1 MHTAS
6 DLRYKRWTLAYLLL
20 FGLTWWAIFSL
31 TRHALDHADMV
42 ENYVWGTAWQWGNNK
57 HPPLFGW
64 ITAAWFHLFPTRDW
78 AYYLLEEANLV
89 LALWWLALAMR
100 RCLPWDRVLVGVV
113 LTSLVTLYGAD
124 SGYKYNANTAQLP
137 FIAGFAWSLLHALQ
151 GRRLRW
157 FALAGAFAGA
167 ALLSKY
173 SALLLLAAVALPAA
187 LALRP
192 PLRTLVAGGAL
203 AAAVAGALFLP
214 HVLWSIR
221 HGWPSLHYMHSV
233 HQASSAAGI
242 ALAHLTVLVSAL
254 LYCGLTLLVWALAR
268 FQLPATAAAPPSVA
282 SPTPRLGGRILLAAL
297 VLTLSGALLER
308 VTPVPPW
315 LIPVLLFAGWALAE
329 RVPDDR
335 DTGLMARRV
344 LIAALAWLVLMAL
357 AAGGL
362 EMRYRR
368 TPAPPPYVLPQT
380 MAVQVETLYRQ
391 AYGAPIEYAA
401 GSFPLPYFLAFYGA
415 DHPRALY
422 GFDLAQSTWIDPEA
436 LRAGNKVALCGSLR
450 SFAPPPEPA
459 CAARAAALFGPPDQ
473 TRTLQWRVYDPGSRR
488 QALQTVEVLMW
499 KPRHPVGAA
508 D

>member
-1 MHTAS
+1 MHTVS

-20 FGLTWWAIFSL
+20 FGLAWWAVFTF
-31 TRHALDHADMV
+31 TRHAIDHADMV
-42 ENYVWGTAWQWGNNK
+42 ENYVWGMEWQWGNNK

-64 ITAAWFHLFPTRDW
+64 ITAAWFALLPTRDW

-89 LALWWLALAMR
+89 LAFWWLALAMR
-100 RCLPWDRVLVGVV
+100 RCMPWDRVLVGVV
-113 LTSLVTLYGAD
+113 LTSLVTLFGAD

-137 FIAGFAWSLLHALQ
+137 FIAGFAWSLLHGLQ

-173 SALLLLAAVALPAA
+173 SALLLLVAVALPAV

-192 PLRTLVAGGAL
+192 PLRTLVAGGAV

-233 HQASSAAGI
+233 HQASSAADI

-254 LYCGLTLLVWALAR
+254 LYCGLALLVWALAR
-268 FQLPATAAAPPSVA
+268 FQLPAAASAPPSIA
-282 SPTPRLGGRILLAAL
+282 SPAPRLGGRILLAAL
-297 VLTLSGALLER
+297 VLTLGGALLER

-315 LIPVLLFAGWALAE
+315 LIPVLLFTGWALAE

-335 DTGLMARRV
+335 DSGLMARRV
-344 LIAALAWLVLMAL
+344 LIAGLAWLVLAAL
-357 AAGGL
+357 AAGVL
-362 EMRYRR
+362 EARYRR
-368 TPAPPPYVLPQT
+368 YPAPPSYVLAQP
-380 MAVQVETLYRQ
+380 MAEQVQQLYRQ

-401 GSFPLPYFLAFYGA
+401 GSFPLPYFLAFYGS
-415 DHPRALY
+415 DHPHALY
-422 GFDLAQSTWIDPEA
+422 RFDLGQSTWIDPEA
-436 LRAGNKVALCGSLR
+436 LHAGNKVALCGSLR
-450 SFAPPPEPA
+450 YFTQPPKPA
-459 CAARAAALFGPPDQ
+459 CAARATALFGPPDQ

-488 QALQTVEVLMW
+488 QGLQTVEVLMW
-499 KPRHPVGAA
+499 KPRHPVGAVE
-508 D
+508 